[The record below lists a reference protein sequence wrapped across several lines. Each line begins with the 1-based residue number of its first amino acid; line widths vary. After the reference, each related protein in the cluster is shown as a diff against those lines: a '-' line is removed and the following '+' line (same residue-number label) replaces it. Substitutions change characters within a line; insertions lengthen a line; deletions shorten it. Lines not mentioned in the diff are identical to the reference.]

1 MWLETSRA
9 GAAVVLAALT
19 AVLLVKGI
27 VPAMSGL
34 NTDFPNYLTA
44 ARIVADGGPAERLYD
59 IPWFQEQMRRYRIGN
74 PSEGKFAPFPPPT
87 ALLLVPLARFAPLD
101 ALRIVTLASLAA
113 LAGSIFLLAKVLSW
127 RATHTAIF
135 VLLSGYAIVAALR
148 FGQPYIL
155 VSFAC
160 ILGFYAYLKQRPWL
174 AGFCLGLFAPI
185 KYFPVSLLL
194 GFAIRKQWKPV
205 AGGMLAILA
214 VALASIGILGWP
226 IHASFLSVFGNHL
239 IARLDMQDP
248 FSASFQ
254 SFDTLF
260 RRLFL
265 FDAALNP
272 TPFFAAPRMATLG
285 VLATKLCLAA
295 AAIATLFKLARGG
308 GAALGP
314 TLGILGILT
323 LLLAP
328 ATATYHMALLWL
340 PVGLLVELARRTQAR
355 SLAYVLL
362 ASYGSIGIFPY
373 GLTAPF
379 EGRGGLSILA
389 YPRLW
394 LLLTLFIAAL
404 CCAWRA
410 PLEVPR

>member
-1 MWLETSRA
+1 MWPETSRA
-9 GAAVVLAALT
+9 GAAVVLTGLT
-19 AVLLVKGI
+19 AVVLIKGI

-59 IPWFQEQMRRYRIGN
+59 IAWFQEQMRRYRIGN
-74 PSEGKFAPFPPPT
+74 PAEGKFAPFPPPT
-87 ALLLVPLARFAPLD
+87 ALLLVPLARLAPLD

-113 LAGSIFLLAKVLSW
+113 LVGSILLLAKVLSW

-135 VLLSGYAIVAALR
+135 VLLSGYAILAALR

-160 ILGFYAYLKQRPWL
+160 ILGFYAYSRQRPWL

-185 KYFPVSLLL
+185 KYFPVSLVL
-194 GFAIRKQWKPV
+194 GFALRRQWRPV
-205 AGGMLAILA
+205 AAAILA
-214 VALASIGILGWP
+214 SLGVVLVSIGVLGWP
-226 IHASFLSVFGNHL
+226 IHASFLSIFGHHL

-272 TPFFAAPRMATLG
+272 TPFFPAPRMATWG

-308 GAALGP
+308 AAALGP
-314 TLGILGILT
+314 ILGILGILT

-340 PVGLLVELARRTQAR
+340 PVGLLVELARRIRAR
-355 SLAYVLL
+355 SIAYVLL
-362 ASYGSIGIFPY
+362 AGYGSIGIFPY
-373 GLTAPF
+373 GLTVPF

-394 LLLTLFIAAL
+394 LLLTMFFAAL
-404 CCAWRA
+404 CCAWRMPA
-410 PLEVPR
+410 EVPR